1 MSNNK
6 KVLIIGASGS
16 LGEGIC
22 NELNTEYTI
31 AGTYLNNNKNLKNVK
46 NIKLDITDEGD
57 FEKLET
63 NYDALI
69 LIAGAM
75 PATMKGYDQKKY
87 IDVNIT
93 GTLNVLEFCRKNS
106 IKKIIYIMTFSDR
119 YAHFYNGTPIPATG
133 PVSLNY
139 TGDHAVY
146 AISKVTA
153 CELIEHYH
161 QEYKLQTIIFRIPTV
176 YCYDDKVNYYVDGE
190 LRTKAYI
197 KMIRNVIHKNEIEIW
212 GDKNNAKDMPYIKDF
227 SRLISLAINHPTAQ
241 GIFNAGTGDPV
252 TLEQFVNTIINVF
265 SNGNECRKIY
275 KENSISQPNFTFDM
289 TKTKEI
295 FGFEPQFDI
304 ESMLLDLKLNLK
316 KELLD
321 DSY

>member
-6 KVLIIGASGS
+6 KILIIGASGS

-22 NELNTEYTI
+22 NELNADYTI
-31 AGTYLNNNKNLKNVK
+31 AGTYLNNNKKLKNIN
-46 NIKLDITDEGD
+46 NIKLDITEKGD
-57 FEKLET
+57 FEKLDT
-63 NYDALI
+63 DYDSVI

-75 PATMKGYDQKKY
+75 PATMEGYDQKKY
-87 IDVNIT
+87 IDVNVS
-93 GTLNVLEFCRKNS
+93 GTLNVLEYCRINS
-106 IKKIIYIMTFSDR
+106 IKKLIYVMTFSDR
-119 YAHFYNGTPIPATG
+119 FNYFYNGISIPADG

-176 YCYDDKVNYYVDGE
+176 YCYDDKVDYYVDGE

-197 KMIRNVIHKNEIEIW
+197 KMIRSVIHKNEIEIW

-227 SRLISLAINHPTAQ
+227 SRLISLAINHPSAQ
-241 GIFNAGTGDPV
+241 GVFNAGTGNPV
-252 TLEQFVNTIINVF
+252 TLEQFVDAIIKVF
-265 SNGNECRKIY
+265 AKHNNCIKIY
-275 KENSISQPNFTFDM
+275 KENSFSQPNFTFDM
-289 TKTKEI
+289 TKTKDV

-304 ESMLLDLKLNLK
+304 EAMLRDLKLNLK
-316 KELLD
+316 KEFLD
-321 DSY
+321 NVN